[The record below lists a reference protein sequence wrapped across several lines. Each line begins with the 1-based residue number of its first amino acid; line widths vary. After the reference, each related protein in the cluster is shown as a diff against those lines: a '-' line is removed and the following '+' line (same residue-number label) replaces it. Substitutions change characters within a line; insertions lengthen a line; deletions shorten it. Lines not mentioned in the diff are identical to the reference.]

1 MDVRRTKGEPAG
13 SPFGIRGRRSG
24 ACRRGHAW
32 RDVRQKLE
40 CRLPVLLADRI
51 AIRGE
56 AERREN
62 LIAQVAQPSPAATV
76 AGDGAG
82 TGEPG
87 RGENTISSHGES
99 LG

>member
-1 MDVRRTKGEPAG
+1 MDVRRTKGEPAAV
-13 SPFGIRGRRSG
+13 PADIAELRLRRAVG
-24 ACRRGHAW
+24 QVGG
-32 RDVRQKLE
+32 
-40 CRLPVLLADRI
+40 LPVLLADRI